1 MIAFLPIR
9 MTFYKILYIF
19 NFRTLIVDSS
29 SVSSTLHISP
39 NVGIPTDLDNHK
51 SKIFENSKMSFRPE
65 ISDVF
70 IEIRISA
77 GGWFPDFTTFQ
88 RNE

>member
-1 MIAFLPIR
+1 MVAFLPIR
-9 MTFYKILYIF
+9 MTFYKILYVF
-19 NFRTLIVDSS
+19 NFRTLIVGSS
-29 SVSSTLHISP
+29 SVKAAQVSP

-51 SKIFENSKMSFRPE
+51 SKIFENSKMQFRPE
-65 ISDVF
+65 IPDVF